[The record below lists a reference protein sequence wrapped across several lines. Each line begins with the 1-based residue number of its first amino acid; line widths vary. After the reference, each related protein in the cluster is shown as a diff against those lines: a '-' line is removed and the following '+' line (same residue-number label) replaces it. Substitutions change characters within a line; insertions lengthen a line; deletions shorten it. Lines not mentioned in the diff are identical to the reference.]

1 MMNTKPL
8 SPLGLKYKIVLPLKM
23 TLLSSLLVA
32 CLGLSACQN
41 SSAPEAEKDNADII
55 SAANSDD
62 ATADSAT
69 TETIAPEVSA
79 EQSMMNNLSRY
90 RWTLVSAADDQEQPI
105 GLLST
110 VKDKVTLIFNDQGEQ
125 TLNYSVGCNI
135 MGASYQLKNDTLLV
149 ENSMGTKMLCK
160 DLNAAENLLNELIL
174 GNSQLDLI
182 EKDEP
187 LLTQVTSNKSTLTWA
202 GKMTAQAKYNTKGET
217 IFWAVAAESKPCK
230 DNNTQMCLQVKPVTY
245 DEQGLKSSE
254 GEWTEFAGTIDG
266 YEYDGKH
273 DEVLRLQRFKTD
285 KDTVLVDNV
294 DSNYA
299 YVLDTVIESAVAET
313 PAQ

>member
-1 MMNTKPL
+1 MMNIKSL
-8 SPLGLKYKIVLPLKM
+8 SPLQPKFKTALPLKV

-41 SSAPEAEKDNADII
+41 SSDPEADKDNTDTTSVAD
-55 SAANSDD
+55 SNNT
-62 ATADSAT
+62 TADSAV
-69 TETIAPEVSA
+69 EAIAPEISA
-79 EQSMMNNLSRY
+79 EQNMMNNLSRY
-90 RWTLVSAADDQEQPI
+90 RWTLGNATDVQGQPLS
-105 GLLST
+105 LLST
-110 VKDKVTLIFNDQGEQ
+110 IKDKVTLSFNDQGEQ

-135 MGASYQLKNDTLLV
+135 MGASYQLTNTTLLV
-149 ENSMGTKMLCK
+149 ENSMGTQMLCK
-160 DLNAAENLLNELIL
+160 DLNAAEDVLNELML

-187 LLTQVTSNKSTLTWA
+187 LLTQITSNKSTLTWS

-230 DNNTQMCLQVKPVTY
+230 DNNLQMCLQVKPVTY

-299 YVLDTVIESAVAET
+299 YVLDTVIESAVVEP
-313 PAQ
+313 PA